1 MPIGH
6 SDEDQGGHTH
16 EGCCYKEQLLVEL
29 GAGAGELEELRE
41 VTVEVVDHI
50 GPTEVESRY
59 SHSLS
64 QCVGEGKDTGH
75 ASQGSLDS
83 PAHAGAVGE
92 GLADGQVA
100 VIGHDGQQEAVDPGQ
115 EVEEEELREAGP
127 IENASVIGHEMPQ
140 HGRDSDTDAPD
151 IQQGQVP
158 QEEVH
163 GGVEFGFSKDGSQ
176 DAEIA
181 PHSSYISE
189 KEDDKEDGP

>member
-1 MPIGH
+1 M
-6 SDEDQGGHTH
+6 
-16 EGCCYKEQLLVEL
+16 
-29 GAGAGELEELRE
+29 
-41 VTVEVVDHI
+41 VDHI
-50 GPTEVESRY
+50 GTAEVESRY
-59 SHSLS
+59 SNRLS
-64 QCVGEGKDTGH
+64 QRVGEGKDTGH
-75 ASQGSLDS
+75 AGQGSLDS

-100 VIGHDGQQEAVDPGQ
+100 VVGHDGQQEAVHPGQ
-115 EVEEEELREAGP
+115 EVEEEELGEAGP
-127 IENASVIGHEMPQ
+127 IEDASVTGHEMRQ

-163 GGVEFGFSKDGSQ
+163 GGVEFGFGEDGSQ

-189 KEDDKEDGP
+189 EEDDEEDGP